1 MYVSGFTFVRNAIK
15 FDYPIVEAIES
26 ILPVC
31 NEVVVAVGNSDDGT
45 LDLIKSILSDKIRI
59 IETKW
64 DDSLREGGRVL
75 AIETNKA
82 FDAINPAANWAF
94 YIQGDE
100 CFHEN
105 GVEAVKQ
112 AMITYKDD
120 TQVDGLLFNYRHFY
134 GSYDFVGDSRKW
146 YRKEI
151 RVIKN
156 NKRIRSFRDAQ
167 GFRKDDNTKLHVK
180 PVQAFIHHYGWVKH
194 PKDMMAKQQ
203 SFHRMWHD
211 DNWVDKY
218 VPKKESFDY
227 SGIDSL
233 VKFNGTHPMAM
244 QARIERINWNL
255 GFDPSRKKYNLKLWL
270 LYIIEKLTGWR
281 IGEYKN
287 YRKI

>member
-45 LDLIKSILSDKIRI
+45 LDLIKSIPSGKIRI
-59 IETKW
+59 IETIW
-64 DDSLREGGRVL
+64 DDSLREGGQVL

-82 FDAINPAANWAF
+82 FDAINPAAEWAF

-100 CFHEN
+100 CFHES
-105 GVEAVKQ
+105 GMDAVNQ
-112 AMITYKDD
+112 AMHKYKDD
-120 TQVDGLLFNYRHFY
+120 KQVDGLLFNYRHFY

-156 NKRIRSFRDAQ
+156 NKAIRSYRDAQ
-167 GFRKDDNTKLHVK
+167 GFRFNDNSKLKVK
-180 PVQAFIHHYGWVKH
+180 AVDAFIHHYGWVKH

-211 DNWVDKY
+211 DTWVDKH
-218 VPKKESFDY
+218 VPKGEQFDY

-233 VKFNGTHPMAM
+233 VKFTGSHPKVM
-244 QARIERINWNL
+244 QPRLKRISWDL
-255 GFDPSRKKYNLKLWL
+255 GFDPSHKKYNLKLWV
-270 LYIIEKLTGWR
+270 LYAIEKLTGWR